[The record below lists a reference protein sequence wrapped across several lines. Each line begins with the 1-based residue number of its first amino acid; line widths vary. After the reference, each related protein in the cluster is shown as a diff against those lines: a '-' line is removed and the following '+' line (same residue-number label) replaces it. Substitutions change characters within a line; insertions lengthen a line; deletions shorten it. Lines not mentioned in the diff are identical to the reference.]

1 MICIIPQRNMLSTL
15 RDYFYRGVQRTDR
28 ELRHMVQQKSPEAQ
42 YQQNQHSC
50 EKTTHLKMLVLQTH
64 LSPGNIEDAYSHYS
78 LRSPKMSVINSIP
91 DQIVNMVTMVAQ
103 KILNNYNNIY
113 KQ

>member
-1 MICIIPQRNMLSTL
+1 MSLWWTMRGQEALIQGEEGGGLKQVPRGPNVFTNML
-15 RDYFYRGVQRTDR
+15 G
-28 ELRHMVQQKSPEAQ
+28 
-42 YQQNQHSC
+42 C

-64 LSPGNIEDAYSHYS
+64 LRPGNIEDAYSHYS

-103 KILNNYNNIY
+103 QILKKYI
-113 KQ
+113 